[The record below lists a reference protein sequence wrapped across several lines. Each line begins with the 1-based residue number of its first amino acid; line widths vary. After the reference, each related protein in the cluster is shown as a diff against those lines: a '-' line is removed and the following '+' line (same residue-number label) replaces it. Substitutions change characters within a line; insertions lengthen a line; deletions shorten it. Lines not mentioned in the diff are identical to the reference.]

1 MNNEPNRTKENSP
14 EARPA
19 YEAPRV
25 TVLDQ
30 KQVLEVFQ
38 ITSAGVSWWG

>member
-1 MNNEPNRTKENSP
+1 MNSETNRTKKDAS
-14 EARPA
+14 EARPV
-19 YEAPRV
+19 YEPPRV

>member
-1 MNNEPNRTKENSP
+1 MKSETIRTKEGAP
-14 EARPA
+14 EARPV

-38 ITSAGVSWWG
+38 ITSASVSWWG

>member
-1 MNNEPNRTKENSP
+1 MSSETTRTTEITS
-14 EARPA
+14 EARPV
-19 YEAPRV
+19 YEPPRV

-38 ITSAGVSWWG
+38 ITSAASSWWG

>member
-1 MNNEPNRTKENSP
+1 MNSETNSSNEDTP

>member
-1 MNNEPNRTKENSP
+1 MSSETILTKDVP
-14 EARPA
+14 EARPV
-19 YEAPRV
+19 YEPPRV

>member
-1 MNNEPNRTKENSP
+1 MNSETIRTQEASP

-30 KQVLEVFQ
+30 KQILEVFQ